1 MEPPI
6 RITSDPGTK
15 AGIGIVNDQCPFCN
29 TFWEQ
34 GDFAV
39 VIGWVNKGLHA
50 SLQMVHRD
58 CLLRE
63 VVGDEVTEHIIA
75 TERQS

>member
-1 MEPPI
+1 MEAPI

-15 AGIGIVNDQCPFCN
+15 ARVGIVNDQCPFCDHD
-29 TFWEQ
+29 WEQ
-34 GDFAV
+34 GDFSV
-39 VIGWVNKGLHA
+39 VIGWVDKRMHA

-63 VVGDEVTEHIIA
+63 VVGDQVTEHIIA
-75 TERQS
+75 TERG

>member
-1 MEPPI
+1 M
-6 RITSDPGTK
+6 
-15 AGIGIVNDQCPFCN
+15 GIGSKRHGNGRPPLVNDQCPFCDHD
-29 TFWEQ
+29 WEQ
-34 GDFAV
+34 GEFAV
-39 VIGWVNKGLHA
+39 VIGWVDKRMHG

-75 TERQS
+75 TERG